1 MDQRANAAIG
11 SALAPRMFMARRSSR
26 AAVLRGVHIL
36 LVCDDAERGEL
47 FAQALKYAG
56 ALITMCASPDEA
68 NAVMERL
75 RANVLVVELRTAHDR
90 ARFIAAVRALPSE
103 RGGHVPALVLTGSHD
118 DDEALRAAGFQLH
131 LTMPVR
137 AVELCDAVATLA
149 REPAAWPRL

>member
-1 MDQRANAAIG
+1 MR
-11 SALAPRMFMARRSSR
+11 RRSSR
-26 AAVLRGVHIL
+26 TAALRSVHVL
-36 LVCDDAERGEL
+36 LVCDDAERCEL

-56 ALITMCASPDEA
+56 ALITTCASPDEA

-90 ARFIAAVRALPSE
+90 ARFIATVRALSSE
-103 RGGHVPALVLTGSHD
+103 HGGNVPALVLTGSHD
-118 DDEALRAAGFQLH
+118 DGDALRAAGFQLH
-131 LTMPVR
+131 LAMPVR

>member
-1 MDQRANAAIG
+1 
-11 SALAPRMFMARRSSR
+11 MFMARRSSR
-26 AAVLRGVHIL
+26 ATALRGVHIL
-36 LVCDDAERGEL
+36 LICDDAERCEL

-56 ALITMCASPDEA
+56 ALITECASPDEA

-75 RANVLVVELRTAHDR
+75 RVNVLVVELRTAHDR

-103 RGGHVPALVLTGSHD
+103 RGGTVPALALTGSHD
-118 DDEALRAAGFQLH
+118 DGEALRAAGFQVH

-137 AVELCDAVATLA
+137 AVELCGAVATLA

>member
-1 MDQRANAAIG
+1 
-11 SALAPRMFMARRSSR
+11 MARRSSR
-26 AAVLRGVHIL
+26 AAALRGVHVL
-36 LVCDDAERGEL
+36 LICDDVERCEL

-56 ALITMCASPDEA
+56 ALITTCASPDEA

-75 RANVLVVELRTAHDR
+75 RTNVLVVELRTAHDR
-90 ARFIAAVRALPSE
+90 ARFIAAVRALSSE
-103 RGGHVPALVLTGSHD
+103 RSGNVPALALTGSHD
-118 DDEALRAAGFQLH
+118 DDEALRAGGFQLH

>member
-1 MDQRANAAIG
+1 M
-11 SALAPRMFMARRSSR
+11 
-26 AAVLRGVHIL
+26 HIL
-36 LVCDDAERGEL
+36 LVCDDAGRSEL

-56 ALITMCASPDEA
+56 ALITTCASPDEA

-103 RGGHVPALVLTGSHD
+103 RGGHVPALALTGSHD
-118 DDEALRAAGFQLH
+118 DGEALRAAGFQLH

-149 REPAAWPRL
+149 REPTAWPRL